1 MYDTGKV
8 FAGLLIFA
16 LLFTSPILYN
26 LAVGEDLTDPDLAP
40 ARAKSDSCVEETGW
54 MRANHMNLLND
65 WRDSVVRE
73 GNRVYTAGDGDQYL
87 MSLSNT
93 CMGCHSN
100 YKNFCNRCHT
110 YNGVVPFCW
119 DCHVNFS
126 EEFK

>member
-26 LAVGEDLTDPDLAP
+26 LAVGEDVADPDLGP
-40 ARAKSDSCVEETGW
+40 ARAKSEYCVEETGW
-54 MRANHMNLLND
+54 MRANHMDLLND

-73 GNRVYTAGDGDQYL
+73 GNRVYTARDGKEYN
-87 MSLSNT
+87 MSLTNT
-93 CMGCHSN
+93 CMNCHSN
-100 YKNFCNRCHT
+100 YLNFCNRCHS
-110 YNGVVPFCW
+110 YNGVVPSCW